1 MSTRIITIPA
11 DESQPSTATTSK
23 ADTDTLATIIGHPV
37 KAVEA
42 ETLRIWI
49 DTAIAAQPSTLN
61 PRATKLAHSTGALD
75 LQDCI
80 NGTAV
85 VADITAETNSGADAV
100 DSLLAELNT
109 IPTPAECPHE
119 RPYWFSGEPGVHI
132 PLNGEAALRCLDC
145 GEYGYLD

>member
-1 MSTRIITIPA
+1 MSIDIITVPA
-11 DESQPSTATTSK
+11 DESQPSTVTTSEG
-23 ADTDTLATIIGHPV
+23 DTDALAAIIGHPV
-37 KAVEA
+37 KAIEA
-42 ETLRIWI
+42 EGLRIWV

-61 PRATKLAHSTGALD
+61 PRATKLAHSIGALG

-80 NGTAV
+80 NGTAIV
-85 VADITAETNSGADAV
+85 TGITAETKDAADA
-100 DSLLAELNT
+100 DESLSTELNT
-109 IPTPAECPHE
+109 IPTRAECPHE